1 MSQKRCQEHCIL
13 LCNYF
18 NYIDR
23 LRRERVGGA
32 TDSELD
38 LPSLKLDLPYVF
50 LVGKAYFQGRTVN
63 SRGRC
68 SFQRSS
74 YELLEGDIVIV
85 V

>member
-38 LPSLKLDLPYVF
+38 LPSLKLEDYIF
-50 LVGKAYFQGRTVN
+50 LVGKAYFQGRTV
-63 SRGRC
+63 
-68 SFQRSS
+68 SFK
-74 YELLEGDIVIV
+74 GV
-85 V
+85 VLFKV